1 MDDLS
6 LHMGRYIQP
15 AFNFAIQKGDS
26 PMEALLIRGFVLA
39 LALTGFGASTVS
51 GSGGKSSSV
60 TANDGI
66 STLPTCPLNDPNN
79 CGLD

>member
-1 MDDLS
+1 
-6 LHMGRYIQP
+6 
-15 AFNFAIQKGDS
+15 
-26 PMEALLIRGFVLA
+26 MEALLIRGFVLA